1 MAYTCTVQ
9 EKRTFPVSI
18 GSHIFYVEQYQ
29 LTGIRKFAEQT
40 TIAGM
45 SVFTNQAIR
54 SRVLHMEGRFLRT
67 DPPAELLLALETALQ
82 EQTTFTAVLDGV
94 RYRMC
99 RLSQYRI
106 QEDGHSGTVAC
117 QLDCLVSQLEAV
129 EEGSPNIK
137 VDMEDLLSGKNIETP
152 VDEEI
157 VSVVYYQPRSEEY
170 VPENDPRLVSEI

>member
-67 DPPAELLLALETALQ
+67 DPSAELLLALETALQ
-82 EQTTFTAVLDGV
+82 EQTTFTAVLDGI

-129 EEGSPNIK
+129 AEK
-137 VDMEDLLSGKNIETP
+137 VE
-152 VDEEI
+152 
-157 VSVVYYQPRSEEY
+157 
-170 VPENDPRLVSEI
+170 

>member
-1 MAYTCTVQ
+1 
-9 EKRTFPVSI
+9 
-18 GSHIFYVEQYQ
+18 
-29 LTGIRKFAEQT
+29 
-40 TIAGM
+40 M

-67 DPPAELLLALETALQ
+67 DPPSELLLTLETTLQ

-129 EEGSPNIK
+129 EEK
-137 VDMEDLLSGKNIETP
+137 VE
-152 VDEEI
+152 
-157 VSVVYYQPRSEEY
+157 
-170 VPENDPRLVSEI
+170 

>member
-40 TIAGM
+40 TTAGM

-106 QEDGHSGTVAC
+106 QEDGHSGTVA
-117 QLDCLVSQLEAV
+117 
-129 EEGSPNIK
+129 
-137 VDMEDLLSGKNIETP
+137 
-152 VDEEI
+152 
-157 VSVVYYQPRSEEY
+157 
-170 VPENDPRLVSEI
+170 

>member
-40 TIAGM
+40 TTAGM

-82 EQTTFTAVLDGV
+82 EQTSFTAVLDVSTVPVSNSGGWALGDS
-94 RYRMC
+94 C
-99 RLSQYRI
+99 LPAGLLGESAGSGGGKDRI
-106 QEDGHSGTVAC
+106 IAYLGQW
-117 QLDCLVSQLEAV
+117 
-129 EEGSPNIK
+129 
-137 VDMEDLLSGKNIETP
+137 LL
-152 VDEEI
+152 
-157 VSVVYYQPRSEEY
+157 
-170 VPENDPRLVSEI
+170 

>member
-67 DPPAELLLALETALQ
+67 DPPAELLLAL
-82 EQTTFTAVLDGV
+82 
-94 RYRMC
+94 
-99 RLSQYRI
+99 I

-129 EEGSPNIK
+129 EEK
-137 VDMEDLLSGKNIETP
+137 VE
-152 VDEEI
+152 
-157 VSVVYYQPRSEEY
+157 
-170 VPENDPRLVSEI
+170 

>member
-18 GSHIFYVEQYQ
+18 GSHIFYVELYQ

-45 SVFTNQAIR
+45 SVFSNQAIR

-67 DPPAELLLALETALQ
+67 DPPAELLLTLETALQ

-94 RYRMC
+94 RYRLC
-99 RLSQYRI
+99 RLSQYRF
-106 QEDGHSGTVAC
+106 QEVGHSGTVAC

-129 EEGSPNIK
+129 EEK
-137 VDMEDLLSGKNIETP
+137 AELLFIWDNGCYETGGLEKRTAY
-152 VDEEI
+152 D
-157 VSVVYYQPRSEEY
+157 SA
-170 VPENDPRLVSEI
+170 RLGHILSWLNHTQIACSS

>member
-67 DPPAELLLALETALQ
+67 ADTSDTARHPIPL
-82 EQTTFTAVLDGV
+82 
-94 RYRMC
+94 
-99 RLSQYRI
+99 
-106 QEDGHSGTVAC
+106 
-117 QLDCLVSQLEAV
+117 
-129 EEGSPNIK
+129 
-137 VDMEDLLSGKNIETP
+137 
-152 VDEEI
+152 
-157 VSVVYYQPRSEEY
+157 
-170 VPENDPRLVSEI
+170 